1 MHVEQY
7 DQLFYLHE
15 EFFYLTRCIS
25 GNIASNSNKNYEDL
39 EILCKIVKFF
49 FLFQPY
55 VVYDGSD
62 KNG

>member
-1 MHVEQY
+1 MTNF
-7 DQLFYLHE
+7 FYLHD
-15 EFFYLTRCIS
+15 EFFYLARYIS